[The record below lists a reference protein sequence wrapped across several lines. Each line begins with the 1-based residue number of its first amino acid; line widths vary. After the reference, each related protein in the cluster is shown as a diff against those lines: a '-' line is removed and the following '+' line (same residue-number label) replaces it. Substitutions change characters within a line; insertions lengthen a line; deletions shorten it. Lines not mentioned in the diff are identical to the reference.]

1 MSNSEKIQR
10 VINTLGHITIPGSY
24 DNAGYLLAMYQL
36 LGEVRDEL
44 KAQEDEQD
52 AGNADA

>member
-24 DNAGYLLAMYQL
+24 DNAGFLLAVYQL
-36 LGEVRDEL
+36 LSEVRDEL
-44 KAQEDEQD
+44 KAQEDGQD